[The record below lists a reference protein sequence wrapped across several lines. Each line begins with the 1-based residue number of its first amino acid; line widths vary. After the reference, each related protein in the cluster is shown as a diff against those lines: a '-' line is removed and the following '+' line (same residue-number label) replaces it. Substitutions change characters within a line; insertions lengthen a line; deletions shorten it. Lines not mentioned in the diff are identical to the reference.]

1 MNEEIVKKIAEELKI
16 KADQVEKTL
25 NLLSEGNTVPMI
37 ARYRKDVTGGLD
49 EEQILYIQKQFDY
62 QNKLKERKENVL
74 RLIEQQGKLTDE
86 IRKSVEEAD
95 KLSTVEDIYRPY
107 AQKKKTRAAN
117 AIKLGLQ
124 PLADWML
131 SLPTDGSLEEEAAKY
146 VKEDGAKDVQEAVQG
161 AKDIIAEAVSDNPQQ
176 RWAFKENIE
185 KTGVLKTSLKKDAK
199 DENKVYEMYY
209 DRSEKISTIADH
221 RVMAID
227 RAEKEKVITVSFVFD
242 EDYLKDEAYKNLT
255 HGQDTA
261 VEKELREASD
271 DGCERLLFPSI
282 EREIRSDL
290 SERAHTKS
298 IEVFSKNLEKL
309 LLQAPLKGR
318 VVMGF
323 DPGYVNGCKLAVIDE
338 TGKMLAVDKIV
349 PFGKKHPD
357 PEGAKKK
364 LLELINTYNVKIVA
378 IGNGTASRESEKLI
392 ADLIQENH
400 LDLEYAIVSE
410 AGASVWSAQEAARK
424 EFPDMAIEERSAVS
438 IGRRLLDPLAELI
451 KIDPKSIGVGQYQHD
466 LPQKALSERLD
477 EVVMKC
483 VNRTGADVNTASEE
497 LLTHISGLNAGIA
510 REIIN
515 YRNEHGRFTNR
526 EQLKQVKKLGP
537 KAFTQCAGFL
547 RIVGGDEPLDET
559 SIHPESYDDARALMK
574 ACGIAKLGEA
584 DAQFPEDKVAPLHIG
599 SYTLKDIEDA
609 IRQPLRDYRDQFEGA
624 QLRSDILNIED
635 LSIGDKLS
643 GTVRN
648 VVDFGAFVDV
658 GLHEDGLVLPSRMST
673 ARVTDPNEIV
683 SVGDIVDVWVAEIDK
698 ERGRVALSMIPL
710 EALHEKEEKM
720 KEAREKRKQM
730 PKHRKKL
737 TDLKVGEKYTG
748 VVENLTEYGAF
759 VNIGA
764 KKSGLLHVSRMAME
778 KVEDPSTMVKPGD
791 TIEVYVSDIDAERN
805 RLSLS
810 LLPLDQLE
818 EKEKKLGTG
827 RRTHNSRRQE
837 KKEPVTMEDAMA
849 RLMNR
854 FGK

>member
-1 MNEEIVKKIAEELKI
+1 MNEEIMQKIAADLKVSVE
-16 KADQVEKTL
+16 QVQNTL
-25 NLLSEGNTVPMI
+25 NLLAEGNTVPMI
-37 ARYRKDVTGGLD
+37 ARYRKDVTKGLD
-49 EEQILYIQKQFDY
+49 EEQILFIEKQFDY
-62 QNKLKERKENVL
+62 QNKLKERKEDVL
-74 RLIEQQGKLTDE
+74 RLIEQQGKLTEE
-86 IRKSVEEAD
+86 IRASVMAAD
-95 KLSTVEDIYRPY
+95 KLSIVEDIYRPY
-107 AQKKKTRAAN
+107 AQKKKTRAAT
-117 AIKLGLQ
+117 AIKNGLQ

-131 SLPTDGSLEEEAAKY
+131 ALPKEGSLEEEAAKY
-146 VKEDGAKDVQEAVQG
+146 VNENVADVSAAIQG
-161 AKDIIAEAVSDNPQQ
+161 AKDIIAEVVSDNPQQ
-176 RWAFKENIE
+176 RWAFKDNIL
-185 KTGVLKTSLKKDAK
+185 KTGVLVTKIKKDAK

-242 EDYLKDEAYKNLT
+242 EDYLVSEAVKNLLKGEST
-255 HGQDTA
+255 IAEQ
-261 VEKELREASD
+261 EISD
-271 DGCERLLFPSI
+271 AAKDGCTRLLFPSI
-282 EREIRSDL
+282 EREIRSEL
-290 SERAHTKS
+290 SDRAHTKS
-298 IEVFSKNLEKL
+298 IEVFSMNLEKL

-318 VVMGF
+318 VVLGF

-338 TGKMLAVDKIV
+338 TGKMLEVAKVV
-349 PFGKKHPD
+349 PFGNRKPD
-357 PEGAKKK
+357 MEGAKKK
-364 LLELINTYNVKIVA
+364 LLELIRKYNVRIVA
-378 IGNGTASRESEKLI
+378 IGNGTASRESEQLI
-392 ADLIQENH
+392 ADLIKENN

-497 LLTHISGLNAGIA
+497 LLTHISGLNAAIA
-510 REIIN
+510 REIVA
-515 YRNEHGRFTNR
+515 YRNANGRFTDR
-526 EQLKQVKKLGP
+526 RQLLDVKKLGP

-559 SIHPESYDDARALMK
+559 SIHPESYEAARALMK
-574 ACGIAKLGEA
+574 ACGITALGEA
-584 DAQFPEDKVAPLHIG
+584 DAQFPEDKVKDLGIG
-599 SYTLKDIEDA
+599 EYTLKDIEDA

-624 QLRSDILNIED
+624 LLRSDILDIKD

-658 GLHEDGLVLPSRMST
+658 GLHEDGLVLPSRMSKD
-673 ARVTDPNEIV
+673 RVTDPSAMV
-683 SVGDIVDVWVAEIDK
+683 SVGDIVDVWVAEIDV
-698 ERGRVALSMIPL
+698 ERNRVALSMIPL
-710 EALHEKEEKM
+710 EALKDKEEKM
-720 KEAREKRKQM
+720 KENRS
-730 PKHRKKL
+730 HRKERKPRMKL
-737 TDLKVGEKYTG
+737 DELTVGEKYSG

-764 KKSGLLHVSRMAME
+764 KKAGLLHVSRMSMD

-791 TIEVYVSDIDAERN
+791 KVEVYVTEVDTEKN

-810 LLPLDQLE
+810 LLSLDELK
-818 EKEKKLGTG
+818 EKEAKHPHRNNRSNHSHRDNK
-827 RRTHNSRRQE
+827 
-837 KKEPVTMEDAMA
+837 PVTMDDAMA
-849 RLMNR
+849 RLMER

>member
-1 MNEEIVKKIAEELKI
+1 MNEEIMQKIAADLKVSVE
-16 KADQVEKTL
+16 QVQNTL
-25 NLLSEGNTVPMI
+25 NLLAEGNTVPMI
-37 ARYRKDVTGGLD
+37 ARYRKDVTKGLD
-49 EEQILYIQKQFDY
+49 EEQILFIEKQFDY
-62 QNKLKERKENVL
+62 QNKLKDRKEDVL
-74 RLIEQQGKLTDE
+74 RLIEQQGKLTEE
-86 IRKSVEEAD
+86 IRASVMAAD
-95 KLSTVEDIYRPY
+95 KLSIVEDIYRPY
-107 AQKKKTRAAN
+107 AQKKKTRAAT
-117 AIKLGLQ
+117 AIKNGLQ

-131 SLPTDGSLEEEAAKY
+131 ALPKEGSLEEEAAKY
-146 VKEDGAKDVQEAVQG
+146 VSENVADAVAAIQG
-161 AKDIIAEAVSDNPQQ
+161 AKDIIAEVVSDNPQQ
-176 RWAFKENIE
+176 RWAFKDNIL
-185 KTGVLKTSLKKDAK
+185 KTGVLVTKIKKDAK

-227 RAEKEKVITVSFVFD
+227 RAEKEKVISVSFVFD
-242 EDYLKDEAYKNLT
+242 EEYLISEAVKNLLKGEST
-255 HGQDTA
+255 I
-261 VEKELREASD
+261 VEQEISD
-271 DGCERLLFPSI
+271 AAKDGCTRLLFPSI
-282 EREIRSDL
+282 EREIRSEL

-298 IEVFSKNLEKL
+298 IEVFSLNLEKL

-318 VVMGF
+318 VVLGF

-338 TGKMLAVDKIV
+338 TGKMLEVAKVV
-349 PFGKKHPD
+349 PFGNRKPD
-357 PEGAKKK
+357 MPGAKKK
-364 LLELINTYNVKIVA
+364 LLELIRKYNVRIVA
-378 IGNGTASRESEKLI
+378 IGNGTASRESEQLI
-392 ADLIQENH
+392 ADLIKENN

-497 LLTHISGLNAGIA
+497 LLTHISGLNAAIA
-510 REIIN
+510 REIVA
-515 YRNEHGRFTNR
+515 YRNANGRFTDR
-526 EQLKQVKKLGP
+526 KQLLDVKKLGP

-559 SIHPESYDDARALMK
+559 SIHPESYEAARALMQ
-574 ACGIAKLGEA
+574 ACGITQLGEENA
-584 DAQFPEDKVAPLHIG
+584 EFPEDKVKDLGIG
-599 SYTLKDIEDA
+599 EYTLKDIEDA

-624 QLRSDILNIED
+624 LLRSDILDIKD
-635 LSIGDKLS
+635 LHIGDKLS

-658 GLHEDGLVLPSRMST
+658 GLHEDGLVLPSRMSKD
-673 ARVTDPNEIV
+673 RVTDPSAMV
-683 SVGDIVDVWVAEIDK
+683 SVGDIVDVWVAEIDE
-698 ERGRVALSMIPL
+698 ERNRVALSMIPL
-710 EALHEKEEKM
+710 DALKDKEEKM
-720 KEAREKRKQM
+720 KENRS
-730 PKHRKKL
+730 HRKERKPRMKL
-737 TDLKVGEKYTG
+737 DELTVGEKYSG

-764 KKSGLLHVSRMAME
+764 KKAGLLHVSRMSMD

-791 TIEVYVSDIDAERN
+791 KIEVYVTEVDTEKN

-810 LLPLDQLE
+810 LLSLDELK
-818 EKEKKLGTG
+818 EKEAKHPHRGN
-827 RRTHNSRRQE
+827 RTNRSHHDN
-837 KKEPVTMEDAMA
+837 KPVTMDDAMA
-849 RLMNR
+849 RLMER